1 MMATVSANGFI
12 EIPPLFRESDR
23 VREGQACDIE
33 RLGRGEYR
41 LRVRVDQPPASE
53 GQSWLD
59 ILFDCPAT
67 DWYEPALERQT
78 TDELR
83 ASCFE

>member
-1 MMATVSANGFI
+1 MTATISANGFI

-23 VREGQACDIE
+23 VRDGQTCDIE

-41 LRVRVDQPPASE
+41 LRVRTEDEPAH
-53 GQSWLD
+53 QRLSWLD
-59 ILFDCPAT
+59 ILFDCPAH
-67 DWYEPALERQT
+67 DWYEPSSNRQT
-78 TDELR
+78 TDELP